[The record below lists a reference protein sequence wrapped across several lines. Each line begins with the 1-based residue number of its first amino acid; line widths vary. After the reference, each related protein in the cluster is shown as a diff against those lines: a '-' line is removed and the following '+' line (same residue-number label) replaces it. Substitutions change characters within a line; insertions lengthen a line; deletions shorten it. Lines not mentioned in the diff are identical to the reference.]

1 MRHSVGPNVAHMGRS
16 NISARH
22 RELGAELRKRRLA
35 AGVTVRHVS
44 EDTGWNRAKVARVE
58 SGKYPTNPVEAVL
71 YLGACGVYRAQA
83 LDLLQ
88 LSREAENGSRYWLS
102 PHGEWLEDTLSALIY
117 HESTAVRSTSYEP
130 FVIPGLLQTAAYAR
144 AQISQGPQPPAEI
157 EALVRVRVERQQLLR
172 RPRPARFIFFLQEQ
186 ALRLRFGSDAIMHE
200 QLLHLVLMA
209 ALDHVTLRVVPAS
222 TDERTTFGSA
232 FRLLEYRRHD
242 PLVYL
247 DNICSGLFIE
257 DRDYVADYRRL
268 LPELEA
274 ASLDEGQSRMFA
286 ADLADAFDRGSAR
299 DAGIYELEEE
309 HR

>member
-1 MRHSVGPNVAHMGRS
+1 MGRS

-22 RELGAELRKRRLA
+22 RELGAELRNRRLA
-35 AGVTVRHVS
+35 AGVTVRQVS
-44 EDTGWNRAKVARVE
+44 EDTGWNRAKVGRME
-58 SGKYPTNPVEAVL
+58 SGRYPTSAVEAVL

-88 LSREAENGSRYWLS
+88 LCREAENGSRYWLS

-117 HESTAVRSTSYEP
+117 HEATAARSTSYEP
-130 FVIPGLLQTAAYAR
+130 LVIPGLLQTAAYAR
-144 AQISQGPQPPAEI
+144 ARISPGPQSPAEI
-157 EALVRVRVERQQLLR
+157 DELVRIRLERQQILR

-186 ALRLRFGSDAIMHE
+186 ALRFRVGSTAIMHE

-222 TDERTTFGSA
+222 AGERTTFGCA

-247 DNICSGLFIE
+247 DTIRSGIFLE
-257 DRDYVADYRRL
+257 DRDYVADYRGL

-274 ASLDEGQSRMFA
+274 ASLDEGESRTFA
-286 ADLADAFDRGSAR
+286 ADLADAFDRGSTR